1 MAQAGQESP
10 IYTQFLL
17 TVTDYNP
24 FVKSNLITS
33 CEQKPQNNYSYL
45 TSQPVSVHAPVCATS
60 FFMAAKSPVALWMDA
75 FVKFCLV
82 SLKTGENKV
91 SS

>member
-1 MAQAGQESP
+1 MAQAGQGSP

-24 FVKSNLITS
+24 FVNSNLITS

-45 TSQPVSVHAPVCATS
+45 TSQHLSAYMPLSVLHH
-60 FFMAAKSPVALWMDA
+60 FLW
-75 FVKFCLV
+75 L
-82 SLKTGENKV
+82 LKVLLLFGWMPL
-91 SS
+91 